1 MADRIFRLTNGVS
14 FGAKYTVVAADD
26 TAGTVTFI
34 FKSANATDPVA
45 YPLVAAITV
54 TRAGVNVPLAD
65 AVITYPANGKVT
77 LADGAATFAVTTNDV
92 ISIVAQRADTVAE

>member
-26 TAGTVTFI
+26 TAGEITFI
-34 FKSANATDPVA
+34 FKGSGTDAVS

-54 TRAGVNVPLAD
+54 TRSGVNIPLAD
-65 AVITYPANGKVT
+65 AVITYPANGTVKI
-77 LADGAATFAVTTNDV
+77 ADGAATFDVTTGDI
-92 ISIVAQRADTVAE
+92 ISIVAQRADVVAE